1 MDYFP
6 LTLCLNLKLKEGCF
20 VPLSKAGLDP
30 VQGCFEICALE
41 SVCLSA
47 LAAAVVPPHAVPHSG
62 RRRSREV
69 SSGKEL
75 TCGETN
81 PL

>member
-1 MDYFP
+1 M
-6 LTLCLNLKLKEGCF
+6 GRF
-20 VPLSKAGLDP
+20 VPFSKAVLDP

-41 SVCLSA
+41 KSVCLPV
-47 LAAAVVPPHAVPHSG
+47 LAAAVVPPRVVPHSG
-62 RRRSREV
+62 RRRRREV